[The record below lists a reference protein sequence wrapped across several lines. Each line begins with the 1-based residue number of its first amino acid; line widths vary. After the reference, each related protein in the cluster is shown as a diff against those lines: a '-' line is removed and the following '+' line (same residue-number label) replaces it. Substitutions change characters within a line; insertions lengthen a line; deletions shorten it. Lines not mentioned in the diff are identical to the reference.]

1 MNVLTIRDM
10 PEDFMREVVDL
21 AMQLKEED
29 DRARDDLRGKVL
41 ISLYEKPSTRTRL
54 SFETAMANLGGQ
66 SIVMDFNSS
75 QISRGETLADT
86 ARVLSRYCH
95 AISARLSKHSDLEEL
110 AKHSTVP
117 VINAL
122 TDLEHPCQ
130 ALADMQTIIEHG
142 KDKGKLVFIG
152 DAGDNVATS
161 LMHIAARYG
170 MHVVLCGPKGYLPKG
185 ESLESAWKSGAK
197 VEITSDPVHAAKD
210 ADVIY
215 TDVWVSMGEEAAK
228 AERIEKLTPYQVND
242 ELLKLA
248 KPDCIVMHCLPA
260 HRGQEITDSVLD
272 GASATAVWDQ
282 AENRMWAQEA
292 LLLKLLGPGT
302 KRKQREKPKK
312 EAKPFWNLG
321 LGNESVESEAKEE
334 PIEEEKEEPEE
345 KEPEEPETKKKAKKE
360 SKPFWKGFGDESEGS
375 EAEPAEER
383 KEAPEERKPEP
394 KSRKKQKKEGKPF
407 WDLGFGDESEGNKA
421 KKEPAEEENEEPEP
435 KSGKKPKKIKGK
447 KTVKEEESEEG
458 ETTGDKAA
466 GMVKDLLGF

>member
-1 MNVLTIRDM
+1 MITMNVLTMRDM
-10 PEDFMREVVDL
+10 PEDFMRGVVDL
-21 AMQLKEED
+21 AMQLKEEN

-95 AISARLSKHSDLEEL
+95 AITARLSKHSDLEEL
-110 AKHSTVP
+110 AKHATVP

-122 TDLEHPCQ
+122 TNLEHPCQ

-152 DAGDNVATS
+152 DAADNVATS
-161 LMHIAARYG
+161 IMHIAARYG

-185 ESLESAWKSGAK
+185 ETLESAWKSGAK
-197 VEITSDPVHAAKD
+197 VEVTSDPNHAVKD

-215 TDVWVSMGEEAAK
+215 TDVWVSMGEEASQ

-242 ELLKLA
+242 GLLKLA

-292 LLLKLLGPGT
+292 LLLKLLGSGAKP
-302 KRKQREKPKK
+302 REKPKK
-312 EAKPFWNLG
+312 EGRQFWNLG
-321 LGNESVESEAKEE
+321 FGGESAESPAK
-334 PIEEEKEEPEE
+334 PAEEEKEAHEE
-345 KEPEEPETKKKAKKE
+345 KEPEEQPKKE
-360 SKPFWKGFGDESEGS
+360 GKPFWGLGFGDESGEG
-375 EAEPAEER
+375 EPAE
-383 KEAPEERKPEP
+383 KEKQEPEEKKPEP
-394 KSRKKQKKEGKPF
+394 KPRKKQKKEGKPF
-407 WDLGFGDESEGNKA
+407 WDIGLGDESEEKEA
-421 KKEPAEEENEEPEP
+421 KKEPEEEEPEP
-435 KSGKKPKKIKGK
+435 KPAKKPKKAKGK
-447 KTVKEEESEEG
+447 KTAKEEEPEEEE
-458 ETTGDKAA
+458 ETGGNAV